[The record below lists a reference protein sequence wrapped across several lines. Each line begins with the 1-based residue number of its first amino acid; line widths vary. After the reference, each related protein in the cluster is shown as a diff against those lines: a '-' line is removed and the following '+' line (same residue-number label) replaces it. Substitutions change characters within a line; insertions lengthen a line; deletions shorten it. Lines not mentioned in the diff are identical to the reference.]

1 MLREPWGSTAVPDE
15 THRSSENVS
24 YSRRVP
30 AILRGMPWALFD
42 GVLDSDVLPPLVPH
56 PILTAIWPACA
67 SIHQAGWCHC
77 WPHRLPTRVFC
88 VSVSAVGGGSL
99 LSPEGE
105 KVNGGNLYP
114 LSNAGQMQIL
124 CWLSCCAM
132 CWQGGLTVSPSL
144 LFGRVVR
151 SSVAARFF
159 SFKQGSR
166 SAVFFDSFT
175 LFMNLLCLMVIENP
189 FSTSWSYCAVCMTAG
204 KQDILPKHS
213 IP

>member
-15 THRSSENVS
+15 THRSSKKCFVQLTSSCYPSRNAVGLVWWSLGFWRIATLAAPPYIDRHLARMCQYPSSWMVS
-24 YSRRVP
+24 LLATLP
-30 AILRGMPWALFD
+30 A
-42 GVLDSDVLPPLVPH
+42 
-56 PILTAIWPACA
+56 
-67 SIHQAGWCHC
+67 
-77 WPHRLPTRVFC
+77 TRVFC

-166 SAVFFDSFT
+166 STVFFWQFHSF
-175 LFMNLLCLMVIENP
+175 
-189 FSTSWSYCAVCMTAG
+189 Y
-204 KQDILPKHS
+204 
-213 IP
+213 